1 MSEILQII
9 CASGIFGTIIT
20 LIITRV
26 VNGQL
31 DQIKEMQ
38 KTKSQNDF
46 LLWTKIDKQGDL
58 VLLMA
63 NKMHEA
69 GIINGDLENVKQEYK
84 AADAEYEKHVHKL
97 AAEVLR
103 R

>member
-1 MSEILQII
+1 M
-9 CASGIFGTIIT
+9 
-20 LIITRV
+20 TRA
-26 VNGQL
+26 VNSQL
-31 DQIKEMQ
+31 DAIKKLQ
-38 KTKSQNDF
+38 QTKTDNDF

-84 AADAEYEKHVHKL
+84 AADAEYEKHVRKL

-103 R
+103 K